1 MGILSIL
8 EEESMF
14 PKATDKTFADKLNQN
29 HLGKS
34 NCFVK
39 PKPPKPGCQEAHF
52 AIAHYAGTVRSLYP
66 LVSSK
71 TDSFFCENR
80 CPTTLLAGSRRT
92 RIP

>member
-1 MGILSIL
+1 MLIDDFCSFLYGNQPMGILSIL

-39 PKPPKPGCQEAHF
+39 PKPPKPGCQDAHF
-52 AIAHYAGTVRSLYP
+52 AIAHYAGTVRTLF
-66 LVSSK
+66 K
-71 TDSFFCENR
+71 TTCY
-80 CPTTLLAGSRRT
+80 
-92 RIP
+92 